1 MFSAHGLWEA
11 EETEAGVAK
20 AAVAPV
26 ASAEA
31 TRQRMPW
38 EVEPGVAKAS
48 ATPAPITAAKQR
60 MPWEVEPGVAKSSP
74 AVAPGPAKQRMPWE
88 TEPGVA
94 KANAQTAKAEPARQR
109 MPWETESGVAKTAG
123 APPKAG
129 QARQRMPWEAKP
141 QASAQAAGASTTTS
155 SAPTPQGLS
164 GKWVLLPDPQAA
176 DDLLATGKAIDSRPV
191 NGLPGSAPA
200 GKAGGAGAGT
210 FVRQAQGKA
219 SSDAKVLRFEDLDWD
234 GSGSISKEDLMN
246 VLIAFQTQQ
255 VTIEMPNVQME
266 AAKAK
271 EQPPQPKPSLIY
283 GTCVHCNRALTDDS
297 TFCRHCGMRRVESAL
312 DWDADVIKTQGQ
324 GAEVSN
330 LVVHFTLFF
339 VLGSIIK

>member
-1 MFSAHGLWEA
+1 M
-11 EETEAGVAK
+11 
-20 AAVAPV
+20 
-26 ASAEA
+26 
-31 TRQRMPW
+31 
-38 EVEPGVAKAS
+38 
-48 ATPAPITAAKQR
+48 
-60 MPWEVEPGVAKSSP
+60 
-74 AVAPGPAKQRMPWE
+74 
-88 TEPGVA
+88 
-94 KANAQTAKAEPARQR
+94 
-109 MPWETESGVAKTAG
+109 AKTAG

-271 EQPPQPKPSLIY
+271 ARGAQVWGEGAGATVLSKGKAKSKGKGKGKAIKGKGKGPPPPAPKPAAPQATSEEQPPQPKPSLIY